1 MSWNESEGALRAE
14 MTFADFAEA
23 FAFMTRGGLIAQE
36 QGHHP
41 DMAISWNKVNITI
54 TTHDAGSTVTDK
66 DRKLASAIDGMM
78 KAGRTRIRT
87 SYGELGLQRLAG

>member
-1 MSWNESEGALRAE
+1 MAWNESDGALRAE
-14 MTFADFAEA
+14 LTFADFAEA
-23 FAFMTRGGLIAQE
+23 FAFMTRVGLIAQE

-66 DRKLASAIDGMM
+66 DRKLAATIDGM
-78 KAGRTRIRT
+78 RT
-87 SYGELGLQRLAG
+87 A